1 MDVELVS
8 HLAFHRGPLLDVS
21 KGIGKWLQK
30 TNTNLPYGEEDS
42 PNDMLANLHLAAK
55 D

>member
-1 MDVELVS
+1 MDIELIS
-8 HLAFHRGPLLDVS
+8 HLAFHTGPLLDVS

-30 TNTNLPYGEEDS
+30 TNINLPYGEEDS